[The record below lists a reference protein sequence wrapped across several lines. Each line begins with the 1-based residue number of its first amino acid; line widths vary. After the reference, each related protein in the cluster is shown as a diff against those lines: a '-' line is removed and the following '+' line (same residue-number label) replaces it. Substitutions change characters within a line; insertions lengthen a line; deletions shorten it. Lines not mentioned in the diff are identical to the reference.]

1 MSISRDR
8 TSLSRRARYL
18 LVIAGTVVCALLGFV
33 PQCHADFSSAN
44 FKRVWA
50 EEFGHVGN
58 SVGVPPSGGYSVGV
72 PPSAGYPTN
81 RDDPLG
87 PAKAGT
93 PTPHPAVARIVVPE
107 GEATSF
113 GSGTLIDVREN
124 FGIVVT
130 NWHVVR
136 DAQGPI
142 EVIFPGGFT
151 SKARALKTDAD
162 WDLAALVI
170 WRPPVEPV
178 KIALAAPQPGDQLTI
193 CGYGP
198 GVYRSA
204 TGRCTQYYAPKEN
217 LPQQMVELNVEAR
230 QGDSGGP
237 ILNSR
242 GELAGVLFGAGN
254 GTTMGS
260 YGGRV
265 DQFLASL
272 APDIGGERGIQL
284 AEARNNT
291 DTPAEANEEATAE
304 WRSSTP
310 LPTDSKIRTASN
322 TLLEP
327 PAFEVLDER
336 EETMPLGAASQ
347 PQATLA
353 TLPQNPQGIRQPPMF
368 EKIKT
373 GLAAFGLFSIAV
385 MLLKAAG

>member
-1 MSISRDR
+1 MRSTRDQ
-8 TSLSRRARYL
+8 TTLSPSARYSW
-18 LVIAGTVVCALLGFV
+18 VIAGTVACTLLGLTS
-33 PQCHADFSSAN
+33 QCRADFSSAN

-58 SVGVPPSGGYSVGV
+58 SVGVPPSGGANGFCSGAEK
-72 PPSAGYPTN
+72 PAEAGTPT
-81 RDDPLG
+81 
-87 PAKAGT
+87 AGT

-113 GSGTLIDVREN
+113 GSGTLIDVRDN

-142 EVIFPGGFT
+142 DVIFPGGFT
-151 SKARALKTDAD
+151 SKARALKMDAD

-178 KIALAAPQPGDQLTI
+178 KIALSAPQPGDQLTI

-217 LPQQMVELNVEAR
+217 LPQQMVELDVEAR

-353 TLPQNPQGIRQPPMF
+353 TLPQNPQGIGQPPMF

>member
-1 MSISRDR
+1 
-8 TSLSRRARYL
+8 
-18 LVIAGTVVCALLGFV
+18 LV
-33 PQCHADFSSAN
+33 
-44 FKRVWA
+44 
-50 EEFGHVGN
+50 
-58 SVGVPPSGGYSVGV
+58 
-72 PPSAGYPTN
+72 
-81 RDDPLG
+81 
-87 PAKAGT
+87 
-93 PTPHPAVARIVVPE
+93 
-107 GEATSF
+107 
-113 GSGTLIDVREN
+113 DVRDN

-136 DAQGPI
+136 DARGPI

-151 SKARALKTDAD
+151 SKARAVKLDAD
-162 WDLAALVI
+162 WDLAALVV
-170 WRPPVEPV
+170 WRPPLEPV
-178 KIALAAPQPGDQLTI
+178 KIATAAPQPGDQLTI

-198 GVYRSA
+198 GVYRAA

-254 GTTMGS
+254 GTTLGS

-272 APDIGGERGIQL
+272 APDIGS
-284 AEARNNT
+284 
-291 DTPAEANEEATAE
+291 NESVQVAQAQPKMD
-304 WRSSTP
+304 SP
-310 LPTDSKIRTASN
+310 LPTTEQPAVDTWVSNAAQSNTGNSNAGHAVDTEVKTVSN

-327 PAFEVLDER
+327 PAFDEL
-336 EETMPLGAASQ
+336 EQITAE
-347 PQATLA
+347 QATPLQPAVSTGSLNANVPAGPHLA
-353 TLPQNPQGIRQPPMF
+353 AGQGLPF

-373 GLAAFGLFSIAV
+373 FLAAFGLFSIAV

>member
-1 MSISRDR
+1 MTVDR
-8 TSLSRRARYL
+8 AHQVETPLSRRARYL
-18 LVIAGTVVCALLGFV
+18 LVIAGTILGA
-33 PQCHADFSSAN
+33 QLGLGSLCHAGFSADH

-50 EEFGHVGN
+50 EEFGHVG
-58 SVGVPPSGGYSVGV
+58 VPASGGFPTKHEYSL
-72 PPSAGYPTN
+72 
-81 RDDPLG
+81 R
-87 PAKAGT
+87 PAEAGT

-113 GSGTLIDVREN
+113 GSGTLVDVRDD
-124 FGIVVT
+124 FGIVIT

-151 SKARALKTDAD
+151 SKARTLKLDAD
-162 WDLAALVI
+162 WDLAALVV

-178 KIALAAPQPGDQLTI
+178 KIATAAPQPGDQLTI

-198 GVYRSA
+198 GIYRAA

-254 GTTMGS
+254 GTTLGS

-272 APDIGGERGIQL
+272 APNIGGQAA
-284 AEARNNT
+284 AEFVKTEPVKEPTVTAGNESKESIA
-291 DTPAEANEEATAE
+291 DTWHSNSGHAVDTEVKTV
-304 WRSSTP
+304 
-310 LPTDSKIRTASN
+310 SN

-327 PAFEVLDER
+327 PAFDEL
-336 EETMPLGAASQ
+336 EQLPTDQPTPLN
-347 PQATLA
+347 TLA
-353 TLPQNPQGIRQPPMF
+353 TTAPTNVNVPVGQSLLF
-368 EKIKT
+368 EKLKT

>member
-1 MSISRDR
+1 MTVVRPHQAD
-8 TSLSRRARYL
+8 TSVRRCARYL
-18 LVIAGTVVCALLGFV
+18 LVIAGTILGAQGALAPLCQAG
-33 PQCHADFSSAN
+33 FSSAN

-50 EEFGHVGN
+50 EEFGHVGVAPAGN
-58 SVGVPPSGGYSVGV
+58 SQVGVPLSSGS
-72 PPSAGYPTN
+72 SAG
-81 RDDPLG
+81 
-87 PAKAGT
+87 
-93 PTPHPAVARIVVPE
+93 TPHPAVARIIVPE

-113 GSGTLIDVREN
+113 GSGTLVDVRDN
-124 FGIVVT
+124 FGIVIT

-151 SKARALKTDAD
+151 SKARTLKLDAD
-162 WDLAALVI
+162 WDLAALVV

-178 KIALAAPQPGDQLTI
+178 KIASAAPQPGDQLTI

-198 GVYRSA
+198 GIYRAA
-204 TGRCTQYYAPKEN
+204 TGHCTQYYAPKEN

-254 GTTMGS
+254 GTTLGS
-260 YGGRV
+260 FGGRV

-272 APDIGGERGIQL
+272 APDIGGQPAMQL
-284 AEARNNT
+284 ANVELAKEPTAMATKESAAETWHSNT
-291 DTPAEANEEATAE
+291 GHAVDAEVKTV
-304 WRSSTP
+304 
-310 LPTDSKIRTASN
+310 SN

-327 PAFEVLDER
+327 PAFDEL
-336 EETMPLGAASQ
+336 ESLPTE
-347 PQATLA
+347 QATPLNAVA
-353 TLPQNPQGIRQPPMF
+353 TTTPQNANLPGGQSLSF
-368 EKIKT
+368 EKVKT
-373 GLAAFGLFSIAV
+373 ALAAFGLFSIAV